1 MTCKDLIGYQL
12 VSINDEEI
20 IVRKDG
26 KEFTLCIYEDYGD
39 CCGYNDITTELFISN
54 EELKRNPI
62 ITNVEMEEIEDEE
75 DGSRGRLTFLGEY
88 NPIASVNSYSSS
100 GSGWSYGACV
110 TVECKM
116 LGIDDTLSSW

>member
-1 MTCKDLIGYQL
+1 MTCKDLVGYQL

-26 KEFTLCIYEDYGD
+26 KEFKLSICEDYGD
-39 CCGYNDITTELFISN
+39 CCGFNEIKTDLFISN
-54 EELKRNPI
+54 EELNRNPI
-62 ITNVEMEEIEDEE
+62 ITNVEMGENDDG

-100 GSGWSYGACV
+100 GSGWCYGACV

-116 LGIDDTLSSW
+116 LGIDDKLSSW